1 MKGSRG
7 VIKQIDAIAGDLY
20 VDIDKDKRT
29 VSPDW
34 DTVVRLDEGTE
45 DVPMEVV
52 IPKRRYKSYLEMPG
66 KDSDVLK
73 RKTILD
79 YIIDKFGWMVP
90 SFNFTY
96 KYSQPIK
103 ALDRLTEYALGKRT
117 TSYTS
122 KKRKEDTQKVID
134 YIKSQHIHAP
144 GTAKQ
149 KQAYLEIIVDGLIHR
164 NMEYIRLKTLS
175 MRHYGGVILFSGGL
189 DSVALAMARNIKE
202 GAAPLLPIYIS
213 HRSNVGNVTKKE
225 IRTAQKLAK
234 KILGEEL
241 MVIKADTKS
250 GNLPEWYGK
259 RVFVT
264 EHMPVAKTQKNKR
277 NRKFLEVLQDYGLA
291 DRQVWVGVLGIPGAG
306 DRSRAAGRA
315 KDVTKEGLQEHL
327 KSIGGKG
334 KIKVVRDIPGVKTKA
349 DLLKKIEKHY
359 KKRFRPDIF
368 ESQSCLMY
376 FNKPCGDCWSCV
388 ERAESIMQAY
398 GQDKTPYRKDSKA
411 DKIRR
416 KK

>member
-7 VIKQIDAIAGDLY
+7 VMKQIDAIAGDLY
-20 VDIDKDKRT
+20 VDIDKNKRT

-45 DVPMEVV
+45 DVPLEVL
-52 IPKRRYKSYLEMPG
+52 IPKRLYKSYLEIP
-66 KDSDVLK
+66 KSSTLK
-73 RKTILD
+73 RKIILD
-79 YIIDKFGWMVP
+79 YIIEKYDWMVP

-96 KYSQPIK
+96 KYDRVIK
-103 ALDRLTEYALGKRT
+103 ALDRLTEYALGRR
-117 TSYTS
+117 YTKYKS
-122 KKRKEDTQKVID
+122 KERKEDTQKVID
-134 YIKSQHIHAP
+134 YIKSQHVYAP

-149 KQAYLEIIVDGLIHR
+149 KQAYLEVIVDGLIHR

-175 MRHYGGVILFSGGL
+175 MRNYGGVILFSGGL

-202 GAAPLLPIYIS
+202 GAVPLLPVYIS

-241 MVIKADTKS
+241 MVIKADSKS

-264 EHMPVAKTQKNKR
+264 ERMPVEKTQKNKR
-277 NRKFLEVLQDYGLA
+277 NRKFLEVLKDYGLA
-291 DRQVWVGVLGIPGAG
+291 DKQIWTGVLGIPGAG

-411 DKIRR
+411 DKIRN
-416 KK
+416 